1 MNSCVYRLNVVE
13 TRAGHVTL
21 LSFSCV
27 CTVCC
32 NVRRFI
38 KRKGMACCGKIY
50 LIKKTFQKTHINV
63 SVAQTVKQGAG
74 NSKVMGS
81 ISRER
86 MNR

>member
-1 MNSCVYRLNVVE
+1 MSEGLLREKEWHAVE
-13 TRAGHVTL
+13 
-21 LSFSCV
+21 
-27 CTVCC
+27 
-32 NVRRFI
+32 
-38 KRKGMACCGKIY
+38 KIY
-50 LIKKTFQKTHINV
+50 LIKKMFQKTHINV